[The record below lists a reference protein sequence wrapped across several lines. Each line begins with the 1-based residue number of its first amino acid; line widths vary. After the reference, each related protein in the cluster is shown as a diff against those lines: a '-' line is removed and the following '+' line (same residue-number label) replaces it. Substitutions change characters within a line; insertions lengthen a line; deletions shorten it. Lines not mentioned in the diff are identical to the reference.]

1 MVIAETKAFT
11 ARIGELLS
19 DDQYRALQV
28 ELIRRPEVGAVIPGT
43 GGLRKIRWRAT
54 GRGKRG
60 GARIIYFWHAASAT
74 ILMLFVF
81 LKNERADLTARQRAA
96 LRKLIEAEYP

>member
-1 MVIAETKAFT
+1 VIAETKAFT

-74 ILMLFVF
+74 ILMLFVL